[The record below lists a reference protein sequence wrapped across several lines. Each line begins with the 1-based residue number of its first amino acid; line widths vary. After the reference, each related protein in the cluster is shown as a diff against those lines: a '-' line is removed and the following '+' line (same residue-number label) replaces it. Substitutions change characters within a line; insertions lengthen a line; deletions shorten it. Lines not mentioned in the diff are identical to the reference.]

1 MKRSDR
7 PYLHPGVSAD
17 IVVDGEVVGCFG
29 AVHPN
34 AAEKYQLTEETF
46 IADIDFDRLSAHFNE
61 TVKFKAIPKFPAVE
75 RDLSVVVDESVPVGE
90 LIAAAKQNIPVLEE
104 VSLFDIYQ
112 GNQVEKGKK
121 SVSLSFRFRSESKT
135 LTDDEIE
142 KHMKKILGALQHGFD
157 AKLR

>member
-1 MKRSDR
+1 MMKIK
-7 PYLHPGVSAD
+7 D
-17 IVVDGEVVGCFG
+17 IKKICRLENG
-29 AVHPN
+29 AVDC
-34 AAEKYQLTEETF
+34 EVLFFGMEEYLPYT
-46 IADIDFDRLSAHFNE
+46 ASPEDMDE
-61 TVKFKAIPKFPAVE
+61 TGQRIWKELQSGKWGEISPFTVTP
-75 RDLSVVVDESVPVGE
+75 E